1 LNLKLLAQSKY
12 QVVGVM
18 DGDGCPAEEFL
29 LNGESSTRAAREGLV
44 YFLEKVA
51 DEGLQNVPPAWFHE
65 VDKQNSIYEF
75 TKGALRLFFFKGQDG
90 QIAVCTTGI
99 RKSGQKVDKASV
111 KKASLMRTNYFA
123 ALKDNTVKV
132 VSDDSE

>member
-1 LNLKLLAQSKY
+1 MNLKLLAQSKY

-18 DGDGCPAEEFL
+18 DGDDCPAEEFL
-29 LNGESSTRAAREGLV
+29 LSGESSTMTARDGLV

-51 DEGLQNVPPAWFHE
+51 DEGLENVPSAWFHE

-75 TKGALRLFFFKGQDG
+75 IKGPLRLFFFKGQAG
-90 QIAVCTTGI
+90 QIAVCTTGV
-99 RKSGQKVDKASV
+99 RKSGRKVDKASV
-111 KKASLMRTNYFA
+111 KKASLMRKNYLA

-132 VSDDSE
+132 VRDDSE